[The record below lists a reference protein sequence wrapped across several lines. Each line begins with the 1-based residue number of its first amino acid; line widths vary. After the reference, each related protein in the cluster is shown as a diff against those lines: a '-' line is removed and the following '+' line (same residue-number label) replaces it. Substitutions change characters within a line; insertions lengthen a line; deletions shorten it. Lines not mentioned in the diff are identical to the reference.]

1 MTLILKAELALL
13 YCSMDAKGELLAE
26 WNKSVLANFF
36 LAKLLCEAQRTI
48 SSHTRQYD
56 VTPYNVKTTAKASHQ
71 KFKEQLMMF
80 WQGTVRHS
88 FYCMLLAVF
97 HCSGTLYY
105 PQLHQALTRPPTLLV
120 DLLKYNCIEPN
131 VKG

>member
-26 WNKSVLANFF
+26 WNKSVLENFF
-36 LAKLLCEAQRTI
+36 LAKLLCESQCTI

-56 VTPYNVKTTAKASHQ
+56 VTHNVKTTAKASHQ
-71 KFKEQLMMF
+71 KLKEQLMMF

-97 HCSGTLYY
+97 HCSHAEKRSII
-105 PQLHQALTRPPTLLV
+105 PSFIKP
-120 DLLKYNCIEPN
+120 
-131 VKG
+131 